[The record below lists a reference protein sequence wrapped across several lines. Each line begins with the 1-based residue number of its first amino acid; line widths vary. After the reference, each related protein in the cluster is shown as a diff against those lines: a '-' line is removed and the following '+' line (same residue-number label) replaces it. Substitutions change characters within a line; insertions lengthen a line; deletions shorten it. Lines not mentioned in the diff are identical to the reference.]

1 MPAPR
6 APAPLLILIPYRAM
20 DRMFYIAFSMVTGQT
35 SFHYQK
41 PLECYCIAEPLI
53 CAWTIKD
60 KNRLLPPCFIASS
73 SWFNRSWILTTLCPK
88 TCKCYCKGQEKG
100 LDPGHWIQER
110 RFGCCPTSLKLVSPG
125 TRNCVQSLCLF
136 FIKVISLKR
145 FISHVTHLRVPR
157 TPEAPGICF
166 LLFSF
171 LSLLKVT
178 SSVGRQMGLVLH
190 KT

>member
-6 APAPLLILIPYRAM
+6 APAPLLILIPYRAT
-20 DRMFYIAFSMVTGQT
+20 DRMFCIAFSMVTGQT

-60 KNRLLPPCFIASS
+60 KNRPLPPCFISVS
-73 SWFNRSWILTTLCPK
+73 FWFESWMLTTLCPK
-88 TCKCYCKGQEKG
+88 TCKRYCKGQEKG
-100 LDPGHWIQER
+100 LDPRHWIQER
-110 RFGCCPTSLKLVSPG
+110 WFGCWPTSLKLVSPG
-125 TRNCVQSLCLF
+125 TRNCVQSLCLS
-136 FIKVISLKR
+136 FIKVISLKWLV
-145 FISHVTHLRVPR
+145 SHVTYLRVPR
-157 TPEAPGICF
+157 TPESPGICF

-171 LSLLKVT
+171 LLLLKVT

-190 KT
+190 QT